1 MIASDIF
8 RRLFMA
14 YFLKQANLKGRTYL
28 SIVESYYC
36 PKRKGA
42 AHRTYKSLE
51 SIETHKA
58 RGIKDPVAYFQ
69 KEVDKLNL
77 EKEKEKVKLIGELS
91 PRRKVGYFPL
101 KAVME
106 KLKIREALEPFKYNT
121 NFDFDLYSV
130 LSSLV
135 YARCVQPCSKHKTF
149 HDVIPY
155 LDENTDFSYH
165 QLLTGLSYLGNDYKK
180 FVELFT
186 RKTKLKFGIDTSTTF
201 FDGTNFYFEIDK
213 EDDFKKNGPSKE
225 KRHSPIVGLGLL
237 LDANQIPIG
246 MHIYP
251 GNESEKPVLRNV
263 LKELKEQNNITG
275 RTIQVADKGLN
286 CAQNILE
293 AKRNRDGYIFSKSV
307 KQLPEVEK
315 KWILLTKDYH
325 KKTDSK
331 GNILFWFKEC
341 IDEFPYEYIDENGKK
356 HTVMIE
362 EKRVVTFN
370 PKLREKKVLEIKKL
384 VEKAKKMKVSEAKK
398 KEYGESAKYIIFK
411 SKSKDKVVATI
422 NYAKINEDTSLAG
435 FNLLVTSELN
445 MNAEEIHQIYH
456 NLWVI
461 EESFKIM
468 KSDLDARPVF
478 LQKKESIMGHFF
490 ICYVSVLLQR
500 LLQFKVLKNK
510 YSSNDLFKLFKDFEV
525 VKNEDSTYI
534 NISAATDLLQDLTK
548 LWNLPLT
555 NYYLSEV
562 QMNKIKNFKL

>member
-1 MIASDIF
+1 M
-8 RRLFMA
+8 
-14 YFLKQANLKGRTYL
+14 
-28 SIVESYYC
+28 
-36 PKRKGA
+36 
-42 AHRTYKSLE
+42 SLR
-51 SIETHKA
+51 S
-58 RGIKDPVAYFQ
+58 Q
-69 KEVDKLNL
+69 
-77 EKEKEKVKLIGELS
+77 
-91 PRRKVGYFPL
+91 
-101 KAVME
+101 
-106 KLKIREALEPFKYNT
+106 
-121 NFDFDLYSV
+121 
-130 LSSLV
+130 
-135 YARCVQPCSKHKTF
+135 
-149 HDVIPY
+149 
-155 LDENTDFSYH
+155 
-165 QLLTGLSYLGNDYKK
+165 
-180 FVELFT
+180 
-186 RKTKLKFGIDTSTTF
+186 
-201 FDGTNFYFEIDK
+201 
-213 EDDFKKNGPSKE
+213 
-225 KRHSPIVGLGLL
+225 
-237 LDANQIPIG
+237 
-246 MHIYP
+246 
-251 GNESEKPVLRNV
+251 LRNV

-315 KWILLTKDYH
+315 KWILLEKDYH

-370 PKLREKKVLEIKKL
+370 PKLRKKKVLEIKKL
-384 VEKAKKMKVSEAKK
+384 VEKAKKMKASEAKK